1 MKKILYIL
9 LVLSLALVGCKK
21 QPYVNVDRPT
31 LSVSSAGATEQVTV
45 SANNAWT
52 ATTTDAWIKVKYT
65 EGNNVLTVTVRA
77 NYDPDSRQGTIL
89 IKSEDVTTTVTVS
102 QDQRDAIELDSS
114 GSLMVSADAQQVEVK
129 LRSNVDMTATVEEG
143 SDWVSIV
150 STKAMTSRTVTLA
163 VTANSGRS
171 MRRARLSFKDKTG
184 TVSQQVVLEQ
194 DIPHQDLLVTFRD
207 VISFRVPLLE
217 SFADTDL
224 EGTVF
229 WNGETQGVPY
239 EWPISRTFDGAAGS
253 LRIDAKGVET
263 VTFSDV
269 RGIDSIDLSKF
280 L

>member
-1 MKKILYIL
+1 MKIVFHILFI
-9 LVLSLALVGCKK
+9 LSLALVGCKK

-31 LSVSSAGATEQVTV
+31 LSVSSAGATEQVSV

-114 GSLMVSADAQQVEVK
+114 GSMMVSADAQQVEVR

-143 SDWVSIV
+143 SDWVSVV
-150 STKAMTSRTVTLA
+150 STKAMTSHTVTLS

-171 MRRARLSFKDKTG
+171 IRRARLSFKDKTG
-184 TVSQQVVLEQ
+184 AVSQQVVLEQ

-229 WNGETQGVPY
+229 WNGETPGIPY
-239 EWPISRTFDGAAGS
+239 EWPLSRTFDGAAGS

-269 RGIDSIDLSKF
+269 WGVDSIDLSKF
-280 L
+280 